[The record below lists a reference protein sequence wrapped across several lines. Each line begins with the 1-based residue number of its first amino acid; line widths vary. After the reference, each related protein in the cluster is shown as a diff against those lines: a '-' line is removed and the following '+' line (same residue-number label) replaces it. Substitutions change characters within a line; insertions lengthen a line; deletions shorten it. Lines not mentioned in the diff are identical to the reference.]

1 MRILGGNAM
10 IALFALIRRSAR
22 QAWNCGMPD
31 GTPPQLLHGFRLF
44 LTLSAALWTV
54 GATGTAQ
61 PWTPRVVPEIRD
73 GAVVTILIA
82 AMCWCSAIIV
92 SRIDGTL
99 ITLVCELARRRAT
112 EDRTHLQEA
121 PTARSQSR

>member
-1 MRILGGNAM
+1 MIGTIGAFLRTLG
-10 IALFALIRRSAR
+10 
-22 QAWNCGMPD
+22 NCGMPD
-31 GTPPQLLHGFRLF
+31 GTPPQLLHGCRLF
-44 LTLSAALWTV
+44 LALSVALWIM

-61 PWTPRVVPEIRD
+61 PWSPRVVPEIRD

-99 ITLVCELARRRAT
+99 VSLVCELARRRAT